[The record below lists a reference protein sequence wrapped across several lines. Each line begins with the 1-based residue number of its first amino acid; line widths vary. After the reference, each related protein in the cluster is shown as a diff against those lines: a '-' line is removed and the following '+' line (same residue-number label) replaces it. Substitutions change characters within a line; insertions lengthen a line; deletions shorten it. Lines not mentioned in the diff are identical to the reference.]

1 MKNLSSWIRSTLFLL
16 IATSLVAADNPT
28 VTIYNSNLGLVQE
41 PRTLELEKGRQE
53 VSVTDVAARIQPATV
68 HLTSMGKGG
77 FSLQEQNFQYDLV
90 NSSKVFDKYIGE
102 RISVITENTG
112 GISGKLLSRDGS
124 ILMIQNEDGSLRL
137 IQTKNILE
145 YSLPELPD
153 GLILK
158 PTLQWVIESQK
169 KGSTPVELSY
179 LTEGMSWEAE
189 YILQLKEDDE
199 SGVLSSW
206 ITLENN
212 AGATFEKAKVKLVA
226 GDIQRAKQRRRGGPA
241 LQAEMVTMAKPS
253 VSEREIFEYHLYE
266 IDFPTTLYQNSIKQ
280 VAFRNPTEINYD
292 RKYTFEHSERQ
303 NAEQENVSVDIVFE
317 NSEENNL
324 GMPLPEGVIRL
335 MQEDTDGKEVLV
347 GENNIPHTPKDEE
360 IRVTAGRAFDIV
372 GDRIVKEYE
381 RRGGGFER
389 FTVEVNL
396 RNHKEEAVTVN
407 VLEHFYGAW
416 DVTKES
422 RSSTRE
428 DAGTLLYELDV
439 AGDGS
444 STVEFT
450 IERNR

>member
-1 MKNLSSWIRSTLFLL
+1 MKNLSSWIRSALFLL

-53 VSVTDVAARIQPATV
+53 VAITDVAAKIQPATV

-77 FSLQEQNFQYDLV
+77 FSLLEQNFQYDLV
-90 NSSKVFDKYIGE
+90 NSNKVFDKYIGE
-102 RISVITENTG
+102 RISVITEKTG

-145 YSLPELPD
+145 YSLPELPE

-169 KGSTPVELSY
+169 KGSTPVDLSY
-179 LTEGMSWEAE
+179 LTDGMSWEAE
-189 YILQLKEDDE
+189 YILQLQDDDNA
-199 SGVLSSW
+199 GMLSSW

-212 AGATFEKAKVKLVA
+212 AGATFENATVKLVA
-226 GDIQRAKQRRRGGPA
+226 GDIQRAQKKRGGPQI
-241 LQAEMVTMAKPS
+241 QAEMMAMSRPS

-266 IDFPTTLYQNSIKQ
+266 IDFPTTLYQNSMKQ
-280 VAFRNPTEINYD
+280 VAFRNPTSINYE
-292 RKYTFEHSERQ
+292 REYTFEHSERQ
-303 NAEQENVSVDIVFE
+303 NVRQENVSVDIVFE
-317 NSEENNL
+317 NAEENNL

-347 GENNIPHTPKDEE
+347 GEDNIPHTPENEK

-372 GDRIVKEYE
+372 GDRTMKNYD

-389 FTVEVNL
+389 LSIEISL
-396 RNHKEEAVTVN
+396 RNHKEETVTVN
-407 VLEHFYGAW
+407 VLEHFYGDW
-416 DVTKES
+416 EVTQETHA
-422 RSSTRE
+422 SSRE
-428 DAGTLLYELDV
+428 DANTLRYELEV
-439 AGDGS
+439 PGDGAV
-444 STVEFT
+444 TVEFT